1 MIYGKAVAHIFLKR
15 GKNHTQNKNRFITQA
30 FKNNKMSGVVGKYVR
45 SLSSLMVSPCMSG
58 VISLVAKRFM
68 VCLGCLTKGF
78 SRKAVKNAKLEGS

>member
-1 MIYGKAVAHIFLKR
+1 MIYGKAVAHIFSKR

-30 FKNNKMSGVVGKYVR
+30 FKNNKMSGVGKYVR

-58 VISLVAKRFM
+58 VISLVAKRLM